1 MKNKPIIIIKNI
13 FCVITIIW
21 SAIMLT
27 EYLVVLLPFQ
37 LKGILF
43 EIADFLV
50 IFLYLGIVAVPI
62 LFIISAIF
70 IGVAGGK
77 YDYADKFRKLNVATV
92 VLPIVTFTL
101 MLITNFNARL
111 Q

>member
-27 EYLVVLLPFQ
+27 EYSVVLLPVE
-37 LKGILF
+37 LKGFLF
-43 EIADFLV
+43 EIADFLI
-50 IFLYLGIVAVPI
+50 IFLYLGI
-62 LFIISAIF
+62 
-70 IGVAGGK
+70 IGVPVLFAISTVLIGIVKWKYKKEGCGK
-77 YDYADKFRKLNVATV
+77 RLNLVTI
-92 VLPIVTFTL
+92 VLPIVTFVL
-101 MLITNFNARL
+101 MFVTDYPARL

>member
-50 IFLYLGIVAVPI
+50 IFLYLGIIAVPI
-62 LFIISAIF
+62 LFIISEIF
-70 IGVAGGK
+70 IVLGDK
-77 YDYADKFRKLNVATV
+77 YDHADKFKKLNVATV